1 MPYAPGVQYNGD
13 RYWFAGLAN
22 LGRSIGDALQLRE
35 QRAYNEGLRRNERKQ
50 QEVDLAADEAK
61 KAKVTRTF
69 LSTWLPDQK
78 DQFDSM
84 GLAELTG
91 TAQGLAER
99 MADKDRALRQEA
111 QQLNIDAVRSA
122 ADRRGR
128 EQDAARG
135 FLSDIVNFTGLSDA
149 AGGEPAMML
158 SPEVRTRIRQPG
170 GIGLEALRRNPD
182 VPEDLRDR
190 VLNSAMP
197 SASRGA
203 WGLSPGQVV
212 DFGDGSVGLAT
223 GPNALQIRKP
233 PRESTTKPT
242 VKVQVTEGVGKDA
255 KVVTREMTAA
265 EYDKYVQDEERKRRE
280 PLIAAKLKR
289 RAELQAEIGSGNRYV
304 GPESS
309 WLPSFGDRQ
318 KELLQVEQE
327 LRDLGHQDAGA
338 APDSAAP
345 AKPAASGQTEVVN
358 GIRITRTK

>member
-1 MPYAPGVQYNGD
+1 MPYAPGIQYNGD
-13 RYWFAGLAN
+13 RYWYAGLAN

-35 QRAYNEGLRRNERKQ
+35 QRAYDAGLRRNERKQ

-78 DQFDSM
+78 HQFDSM

-99 MADKDRALRQEA
+99 MADKDRALREESQR
-111 QQLNIDAVRSA
+111 LNIDAVRGA
-122 ADRRGR
+122 AERRDR
-128 EQDAARG
+128 QANAARG

-149 AGGEPAMML
+149 AGGEPAMVL
-158 SPEVRTRIRQPG
+158 SPEVRNRIRQPG

-190 VLNSAMP
+190 VLNRVLP
-197 SASRGA
+197 EGNRGG
-203 WGLSPGQVV
+203 WGLNPGQKV
-212 DFGDGSVGLAT
+212 DYGDGSVGLAT
-223 GPNALQIRKP
+223 GPNSLRVIQPPGAAKPDRNIEVETVDGTGPNAKKTRRKL
-233 PRESTTKPT
+233 S
-242 VKVQVTEGVGKDA
+242 D
-255 KVVTREMTAA
+255 A
-265 EYDKYVQDEERKRRE
+265 EYEKYQQEQERERRA
-280 PLIAAKLKR
+280 PLIAEKLKH
-289 RAELQAEIGSGNRYV
+289 RAELKSAIESGNRYV

-318 KELLQVEQE
+318 QQLLQVEQE
-327 LRDLGHQDAGA
+327 LRDLGHTDGEAG
-338 APDSAAP
+338 PDAAP
-345 AKPAASGQTEVVN
+345 AAKPAPAGQTQVVN